1 MKQNWI
7 IVFISCCFL
16 TASWGQEERTSSKKR
31 QVNTTEQASD
41 AEARLWSHSELLDSA
56 RVFQKSNIEKSIDYV
71 ARSLTQLGRAAS
83 VNEQAASFA
92 LLGDVYR
99 YHGQYDLAIAN
110 YNNALRSSEDLN
122 VIVSLGQTYLITGNH
137 EQARSSFL
145 RGLEL
150 GSRVPYMEI
159 QLYEGLG
166 DSYKA
171 EGNRTAALEAYENGL
186 ALAVQNNITPKQA
199 DLNSKKA
206 DLYADSDEP
215 AKAEELYDS
224 SLQLASKE
232 SPQRSVREKEKV
244 ADFYNKNQNFDEEI
258 KLRKESLDDIKQLPP
273 SAESGAGV
281 ALDNEVSSQAINYKI
296 ANAYIAQEKDAE
308 AIPFLEE
315 SIEVAESQDD
325 LETQKDAT
333 RKLSEVYGRQGE
345 FTKAL
350 ETYQTYVSVVD
361 TLYKRKEEEIAS
373 AQRLTSQILAQQGRI
388 TGLEQERAL
397 SMSKYDLAL
406 TQQQLVQETNK
417 RQQWLIYSLL
427 FGFILMAL
435 AAFFFYRA
443 NRQQQFANNLLA
455 LRSLRTQMNPH
466 FIFNALNSVNNYIA
480 KNDERSA
487 NKYLS
492 DFSALMRSVLENSE
506 EDFIPL
512 QKEVALL
519 KLYLELE
526 HSRFPDK
533 FDYKIDVDP
542 KIDIESYQI
551 PPMLLQPYIEN
562 AIWHGLRYKEEK
574 GFLKVQMTY
583 VDTANIEIRIEDNGI
598 GRKRSAE
605 LKTEHQKKKTSKGM
619 STTQKR
625 VAILN
630 KMYDDKVDISIDDL
644 QKDETGTVVV
654 LRLKKDR

>member
-1 MKQNWI
+1 MKKNWI
-7 IVFISCCFL
+7 IVCIGVLLLSP
-16 TASWGQEERTSSKKR
+16 AWGQEERTSAKKR
-31 QVNTTEQASD
+31 QVVAADQAVEID
-41 AEARLWSHSELLDSA
+41 TRQWSHTELLDSA
-56 RVFQKSNIEKSIDYV
+56 RVFQKTNIEKSIDYV

-83 VNEQAASFA
+83 REEQASSFA
-92 LLGDVYR
+92 VLGDVYKN
-99 YHGQYDLAIAN
+99 HGQYDLAIAN
-110 YNNALRSSEDLN
+110 YTNALRYSEELDVL
-122 VIVSLGQTYLITGNH
+122 VSLGQTYLITGAN
-137 EQARSSFL
+137 EQARTNFL
-145 RGLEL
+145 RGLEI
-150 GSRVPYMEI
+150 GSRVPYRQI

-166 DSYKA
+166 DAYKV
-171 EGNRTAALEAYENGL
+171 EGNKLDALEAYEKGL
-186 ALAVQNNITPKQA
+186 ALALQNNITPKQA

-206 DLYADSDEP
+206 DLYADYDEP
-215 AKAEELYDS
+215 AKAEELYDNS
-224 SLQLASKE
+224 MQLASEE
-232 SPQRSVREKEKV
+232 SPQRGVREKEKV

-273 SAESGAGV
+273 SAQNEAGIPMD
-281 ALDNEVSSQAINYKI
+281 AQVSSQAINYKI
-296 ANAYIAQEKDAE
+296 ANAYISQEKDAE

-315 SIEVAESQDD
+315 SIEVAESEDD

-350 ETYQTYVSVVD
+350 ETYQTYVAVVD

-373 AQRLTSQILAQQGRI
+373 AQRFTSQILAQQGRI
-388 TGLEQERAL
+388 TGLEQEREL
-397 SMSKYDLAL
+397 SMSKYDLAV
-406 TQQQLVQETNK
+406 TQQQLVEETNK

-427 FGFILMAL
+427 FGLILMAL

-455 LRSLRTQMNPH
+455 LRSLRSQMNPH

-512 QKEVALL
+512 QKEIDLL
-519 KLYLELE
+519 NLYLELE

-533 FDYKIDVDP
+533 FDYEIDIDP
-542 KIDIESYQI
+542 QIDIESFQI

-574 GFLKVQMTY
+574 GYLKVQMMNL
-583 VDTANIEIRIEDNGI
+583 DSANIEIRIEDNGV
-598 GRKRSAE
+598 GRKRSVA

-619 STTQKR
+619 STTKKR
-625 VAILN
+625 VSILN

-644 QKDETGTVVV
+644 KSDETGTVVV

>member
-1 MKQNWI
+1 MKKNWI
-7 IVFISCCFL
+7 IVCIGVLFVS
-16 TASWGQEERTSSKKR
+16 TAWGQEERTAAKKR
-31 QVNTTEQASD
+31 PVVAADQALETD
-41 AEARLWSHSELLDSA
+41 ARQWSHSELLDSA
-56 RVFQKSNIEKSIDYV
+56 RVFQETNIEKSIDYV

-83 VNEQAASFA
+83 QDEQASSFA
-92 LLGDVYR
+92 LLGDVYK

-110 YNNALRSSEDLN
+110 YTNALRSSEDLN
-122 VIVSLGQTYLITGNH
+122 VLLSLGRTYLITGDY
-137 EQARSSFL
+137 EQARTNFL
-145 RGLEL
+145 RGLEM
-150 GSRVPYMEI
+150 GSRVPYRQI

-166 DSYKA
+166 DAYKA
-171 EGNRTAALEAYENGL
+171 EGNKSAALEAYEKGL

-199 DLNSKKA
+199 DLNSRKA
-206 DLYADSDEP
+206 DLYADYNEP

-224 SLQLASKE
+224 SLQLASEE

-273 SAESGAGV
+273 SAQNEAGV
-281 ALDNEVSSQAINYKI
+281 PMDAQVSSQAINYKI

-315 SIEVAESQDD
+315 SIETAESEDD
-325 LETQKDAT
+325 LEIQKDAT

-350 ETYQTYVSVVD
+350 ETYQTYVAVVD

-388 TGLEQERAL
+388 TGLEQEREL
-397 SMSKYDLAL
+397 SMSKYDLAV
-406 TQQQLVQETNK
+406 TQQQLVEETNK

-427 FGFILMAL
+427 FGLILMAL

-512 QKEVALL
+512 QKEIELL

-533 FDYKIDVDP
+533 FDYKVDIDP
-542 KIDIESYQI
+542 KIDIESFQI

-574 GFLKVQMTY
+574 GYLKVQMINL
-583 VDTANIEIRIEDNGI
+583 DSANIEIRIEDNGI
-598 GRKRSAE
+598 GRKRSVA
-605 LKTEHQKKKTSKGM
+605 LKTEHQNKKISKGM
-619 STTQKR
+619 STTKKR

-644 QKDETGTVVV
+644 KKDETGTVVV
-654 LRLKKDR
+654 LRIKKDR

>member
-1 MKQNWI
+1 MKKNWI
-7 IVFISCCFL
+7 IVCIGVLLLSP
-16 TASWGQEERTSSKKR
+16 AWGQEERTAAKKR
-31 QVNTTEQASD
+31 QVVAADQALET
-41 AEARLWSHSELLDSA
+41 EARLWSHSELLDSA
-56 RVFQKSNIEKSIDYV
+56 RVFQETNIEKSIDYV

-83 VNEQAASFA
+83 QDEQAASLA
-92 LLGDVYR
+92 LLGDVYNN
-99 YHGQYDLAIAN
+99 HDQYDLAIAN
-110 YNNALRSSEDLN
+110 YTNALRYSEDLN
-122 VIVSLGQTYLITGNH
+122 VLLSLGQTYLITGDY
-137 EQARSSFL
+137 EQARDNFL
-145 RGLEL
+145 RGLDI
-150 GSRVPYMEI
+150 GSRVPYRQI
-159 QLYEGLG
+159 QFYEGLG
-166 DSYKA
+166 DAYKA
-171 EGNRTAALEAYENGL
+171 EGNKLDALEAYEKGL
-186 ALAVQNNITPKQA
+186 ALALQNNITPKQA

-206 DLYADSDEP
+206 DLYADYDEP
-215 AKAEELYDS
+215 AKAEELYDNS
-224 SLQLASKE
+224 MQLASEE
-232 SPQRSVREKEKV
+232 SPQRGVREKEKV

-273 SAESGAGV
+273 SAQNEAGIPMD
-281 ALDNEVSSQAINYKI
+281 AQVSSQAINYKI
-296 ANAYIAQEKDAE
+296 ANAYISQEKDAE

-315 SIEVAESQDD
+315 SIEVAESEDD
-325 LETQKDAT
+325 LVTQKDAT

-350 ETYQTYVSVVD
+350 ETYQTYVAVVD

-373 AQRLTSQILAQQGRI
+373 AQRFTSQILAQQGRI
-388 TGLEQERAL
+388 TGLEQEREL
-397 SMSKYDLAL
+397 SMSKYDLAV
-406 TQQQLVQETNK
+406 TQQQLVEETNK

-427 FGFILMAL
+427 FGLILMAL

-455 LRSLRTQMNPH
+455 LRSLRSQMNPH

-512 QKEVALL
+512 QKEIDLL

-533 FDYKIDVDP
+533 FDYEIDIDP
-542 KIDIESYQI
+542 QIDIESFQI

-574 GFLKVQMTY
+574 GYLKVQMMNL
-583 VDTANIEIRIEDNGI
+583 DSAKIEIRIEDNGV
-598 GRKRSAE
+598 GRKRSVA

-619 STTQKR
+619 STTKKR
-625 VAILN
+625 VSILN
-630 KMYDDKVDISIDDL
+630 KMYDNKVDISIDDL
-644 QKDETGTVVV
+644 KSDETGTVVV

>member
-1 MKQNWI
+1 MKKNWI
-7 IVFISCCFL
+7 IVCIGVLFL
-16 TASWGQEERTSSKKR
+16 SPLWGQEERTSAKKR
-31 QVNTTEQASD
+31 QVVAADQALETD
-41 AEARLWSHSELLDSA
+41 ARLWSHSELLDSA
-56 RVFQKSNIEKSIDYV
+56 RVFQETNIEKSIDYV

-83 VNEQAASFA
+83 LDEQASSFA
-92 LLGDVYR
+92 LLGDVYK
-99 YHGQYDLAIAN
+99 YHGQYDLAITN
-110 YNNALRSSEDLN
+110 YLSALRSSEDLN
-122 VIVSLGQTYLITGNH
+122 VVLSLGQTYLITGDY
-137 EQARSSFL
+137 EQARDNFL
-145 RGLEL
+145 RGLDI
-150 GSRVPYMEI
+150 GSRVPYRQI

-166 DSYKA
+166 DAYKA
-171 EGNRTAALEAYENGL
+171 GGNKTAALEAYEKGL

-206 DLYADSDEP
+206 DLYADYDEP

-224 SLQLASKE
+224 SLQLASEE

-273 SAESGAGV
+273 SAQNEAGV
-281 ALDNEVSSQAINYKI
+281 SIDAQVSSQAINYKI

-315 SIEVAESQDD
+315 SIEMAESEDD
-325 LETQKDAT
+325 LVTQKDAT

-350 ETYQTYVSVVD
+350 ETYQTYVAVVD

-373 AQRLTSQILAQQGRI
+373 AQRLTSEILAQQGRI
-388 TGLEQERAL
+388 TGLEQEREL
-397 SMSKYDLAL
+397 SISKYDLAV
-406 TQQQLVQETNK
+406 TQQQLVEETNK

-427 FGFILMAL
+427 FGLILMAL

-443 NRQQQFANNLLA
+443 NRQQRFANNLLA

-512 QKEVALL
+512 QKEIELL

-533 FDYKIDVDP
+533 FDYEVDIDP
-542 KIDIESYQI
+542 KIDIESFQI

-574 GFLKVQMTY
+574 GYLKVQMIHL
-583 VDTANIEIRIEDNGI
+583 DAANIEISIEDNGI
-598 GRKRSAE
+598 GRKHSVA

-619 STTQKR
+619 STTKKR

-644 QKDETGTVVV
+644 KKDETGTVVV
-654 LRLKKDR
+654 LRIKKDR

>member
-1 MKQNWI
+1 MKKNWI
-7 IVFISCCFL
+7 LLCFAILSL
-16 TASWGQEERTSSKKR
+16 TSAWSQEERTASKKR
-31 QVNTTEQASD
+31 QVAAAEQAID
-41 AEARLWSHSELLDSA
+41 IDARLWSHSELLDSA
-56 RVFQKSNIEKSIDYV
+56 RVFQESNIEKSIDFV
-71 ARSLTQLGRAAS
+71 ARSLTELGRAAS
-83 VNEQAASFA
+83 GEEQASSYA
-92 LLGDVYR
+92 LLGDVYKF
-99 YHGQYDLAIAN
+99 HGQYDLAITN
-110 YNNALRSSEDLN
+110 YTNALRSSENLS
-122 VIVSLGQTYLITGNH
+122 VLLSIGQTYLIVDDH
-137 EQARSSFL
+137 VQARINFL

-150 GSRVPYMEI
+150 GSRVPYQEI

-166 DSYKA
+166 DAYKG
-171 EGNRTAALEAYENGL
+171 EGNKAAALEAYENGL
-186 ALAVQNNITPKQA
+186 KLAIQHNITPKQA
-199 DLNSKKA
+199 DINSKKA
-206 DLYADSDEP
+206 DLYADYDEP

-224 SLQLASKE
+224 SLRLASEE

-273 SAESGAGV
+273 TAQSGA
-281 ALDNEVSSQAINYKI
+281 AAAMDDAVSTQAINYKI
-296 ANAYIAQEKDAE
+296 ANAYIEQEKDSE

-315 SIEVAESQDD
+315 SIELAESEDD
-325 LETQKDAT
+325 LEIQKDAT

-350 ETYQTYVSVVD
+350 ESYQTYVAVVD

-388 TGLEQERAL
+388 TGLEQEREL
-397 SMSKYDLAL
+397 SMSKYDLAV
-406 TQQQLVQETNK
+406 TQQQLVEETNK

-427 FGFILMAL
+427 LGFILMGL
-435 AAFFFYRA
+435 AAFFFYRS
-443 NRQQQFANNLLA
+443 NRQQQLANNLLA

-492 DFSALMRSVLENSE
+492 DFSSLMRSVLENSE

-512 QKEVALL
+512 QKEVELI

-526 HSRFPDK
+526 HSRFPEK
-533 FDYKIDVDP
+533 FEYEVDIDP
-542 KIDIESYQI
+542 EIDIETYQI

-574 GFLKVQMTY
+574 GYLKVQMIY
-583 VDTANIEIRIEDNGI
+583 RDPANIEIRIEDNGI

-605 LKTEHQKKKTSKGM
+605 LKTEHQRKKTSKGM
-619 STTQKR
+619 STTKER
-625 VAILN
+625 VGILN